1 MREIK
6 FRAWNLT
13 ENRFLTTEELIY
25 RIEVEAKRQLRL
37 DNSLISLNGKPDPSD
52 EIIFQQY
59 TGLKDKNGI
68 EIYEGDIIIFDNS
81 DIGGQRYKG
90 VVEWNTDPTLD
101 GLCFGL
107 FIPPKFG
114 GKSGWLRCDFLG
126 ELEVVGNVFEGT
138 GHINE

>member
-138 GHINE
+138 GHTNE

>member
-1 MREIK
+1 MRKIK

-138 GHINE
+138 AHINE